1 MLQGRYAGHTSKT
14 SKKEMMIQKLI
25 LIGIT
30 IYCSVGCGDYR
41 DSSSKKEYASI
52 ELDQLGCGEL
62 YVANN
67 YSTENKK
74 IENIDFETLVTIG
87 SANADELTALD
98 SRYINVLS
106 PNENF
111 NKCEWYV
118 KNLYPIIED
127 KFYLGEFYF
136 ICNDIKHVAII
147 LFDLK
152 GKIQDGICFKQMQR
166 SNHGIWDKYYSD
178 FYFISE
184 LNIIVNQIDS
194 LNKVIHP
201 SKSPAKCVDSWRI
214 IEVNLSNAIG
224 VRLELE

>member
-1 MLQGRYAGHTSKT
+1 
-14 SKKEMMIQKLI
+14 MMILRLI

-30 IYCSVGCGDYR
+30 ICCSVGCGNHGN
-41 DSSSKKEYASI
+41 SSSKKEYSSI
-52 ELDQLGCGEL
+52 DLAQLSCGEL

-67 YSTENKK
+67 YLTENKQ
-74 IENIDFETLVTIG
+74 IEYINFETLVTIG
-87 SANADELTALD
+87 SANEDELTPLD

-127 KFYLGEFYF
+127 KFYLGEFVF

-166 SNHGIWDKYYSD
+166 NNHGIWDKYYSD

-201 SKSPAKCVDSWRI
+201 SKSPAKRVDSWRI
-214 IEVNLSNAIG
+214 IEVNLSNAAG
-224 VRLELE
+224 VQLELE